1 MPPLSESEF
10 LALAKAELDHIE
22 SLVES
27 AADEADADIDVT
39 REGNVLTLAFDD
51 GSKIILSLIHI

>member
-27 AADEADADIDVT
+27 AADEADACLLYTSPSPRDH
-39 REGNVLTLAFDD
+39 G
-51 GSKIILSLIHI
+51 